1 MSKKLKDTAVGRFLK
16 RNASSLLDD
25 IKDLA
30 PDKGILGVLKRLITS
45 DNSMT
50 PQDKETAL
58 KMLEMDASE
67 LEEVSKRWQYDVNS
81 GWLSRNV
88 RPLMISYLTVMTTVF
103 VVLDSSQ
110 RLTFDVPGE
119 YIELLKN
126 LLITAYLAYFGSRGL
141 EKFKALS

>member
-1 MSKKLKDTAVGRFLK
+1 
-16 RNASSLLDD
+16 
-25 IKDLA
+25 
-30 PDKGILGVLKRLITS
+30 
-45 DNSMT
+45 MT

-103 VVLDSSQ
+103 VILDSSQ

-119 YIELLKN
+119 YIELLKKPTYYCISS
-126 LLITAYLAYFGSRGL
+126 LLW
-141 EKFKALS
+141 